1 MFELVAFE
9 KLDAVNFPY
18 EEAEQTSKECQDL
31 QHDFIEAAKAKRYDQ
46 LQVEDSDAKEA
57 AKCKKLTNQAQVDL
71 YGSKDLRKY
80 RLWFASFFEG
90 WHLG

>member
-9 KLDAVNFPY
+9 KLDVVNFPY

-46 LQVEDSDAKEA
+46 LQVEDSE
-57 AKCKKLTNQAQVDL
+57 
-71 YGSKDLRKY
+71 
-80 RLWFASFFEG
+80 
-90 WHLG
+90 